1 MNRAKEGSRTP
12 TRVTPLEPERIA
24 LDGFDGK
31 SSGVGLSG
39 SHQETSENSSG
50 PQNTGAC
57 TTIPSSA
64 FVSASRRSGGAR
76 PPGLPRIDGRVRY
89 AGQTYTV
96 RAVNDTMRVAR
107 IWRLP
112 SKGGGLELLASYDV
126 LEPVRRRDYMD
137 REEVRME
144 CTLCGAAHTE
154 NARADAIMAHVIR
167 RATCLFCGTKTM
179 RRARGA

>member
-1 MNRAKEGSRTP
+1 MTAHDS
-12 TRVTPLEPERIA
+12 RVTDGARTRDSRSHNPTSTTSYQDVDSNLPATDDRRNPL
-24 LDGFDGK
+24 
-31 SSGVGLSG
+31 SSVG
-39 SHQETSENSSG
+39 NR
-50 PQNTGAC
+50 TGGGNAE
-57 TTIPSSA
+57 A
-64 FVSASRRSGGAR
+64 FVSPSRRKGGAR
-76 PPGLPRIDGRVRY
+76 PAGFPKIDSRVRY

-144 CTLCGAAHTE
+144 CTSCGAAHTE